1 MATKSMTNHF
11 AAMLTFAGFVS
22 LVFAVLMRDSLR
34 EQLRF
39 GAMAFAGFI
48 AVALLL
54 GWFMYPFPL

>member
-1 MATKSMTNHF
+1 MTNHF

-54 GWFMYPFPL
+54 GWFMYLFPL